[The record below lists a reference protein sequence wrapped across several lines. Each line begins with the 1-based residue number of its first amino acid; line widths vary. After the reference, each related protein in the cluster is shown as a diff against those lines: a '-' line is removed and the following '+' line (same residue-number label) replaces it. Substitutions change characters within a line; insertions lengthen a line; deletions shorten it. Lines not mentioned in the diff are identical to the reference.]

1 LLGIKRCQ
9 GVSFLELLVVLSI
22 IAILTMMAVPAF
34 TSFLENKRL
43 VATNQNLYYALQL
56 ARSEA
61 VKRNTTVYFVM
72 QTGDNWCYGSNS
84 GSTCNCSTAGSCALG
99 SVTTPRAQQTTLSTT
114 GIVSNTIQFEGTRG
128 SIGSS
133 SLVTFTLYGQSI
145 NMSVKITALGNLS
158 LCSSTVSGY
167 SACT

>member
-72 QTGDNWCYGSNS
+72 QTGDNWCYGSNP
-84 GSTCNCSTAGSCALG
+84 GSTAGSCALG

-133 SLVTFTLYGQSI
+133 SLITFTLYGQSI